1 MSKKVFAITLY
12 VETDNQDQVEKLADE
27 VGRLA
32 CPEQDAAPANHSCP
46 TPWFVVTSEADQPEE
61 WRDLLNR

>member
-32 CPEQDAAPANHSCP
+32 CPEQDPAPANHSCP